1 VSQNV
6 DAVRQGF
13 DAFNA
18 FSRGDLPSKAVE
30 DGFDPQI
37 ELIWQDRQTYPDFPQ
52 HVRGRGEVIAFI
64 EQYRDG
70 WIDLVQEPLEVV
82 ESSRDRVLTLTRQS
96 GRGRQSG
103 VPIVI
108 HFFALYT
115 IRHERVR
122 KIDYFRHRA
131 DAVRAIGLK
140 E

>member
-6 DAVRQGF
+6 AVVRQGF

-52 HVRGRGEVIAFI
+52 HVRGRGEMIAFI

-70 WIDLVQEPLEVV
+70 WIDLVYANCQARKLSSTGRAGADVQDPSSLYDLASALEAVV
-82 ESSRDRVLTLTRQS
+82 LPEGQRRSSS
-96 GRGRQSG
+96 E
-103 VPIVI
+103 
-108 HFFALYT
+108 
-115 IRHERVR
+115 IRRE
-122 KIDYFRHRA
+122 DS
-131 DAVRAIGLK
+131 
-140 E
+140 